1 MLIQKLTQSFFRTAG
16 RLPALAASFGAGMI
30 AVASLAAPASAQT
43 VATPSA
49 LVPEKTVAVAL
60 TQFKVVKAA
69 DGKEQLLDA
78 SSVKPGD
85 VLEYRATY
93 VNKTGKAVSGLVA
106 DLPIPEGLEYLPRS
120 AKPGAALVK
129 AATKDGVYGA
139 EPLTRKAANNKT
151 EPVPYGD
158 YRALRWTLG
167 QLPAGG
173 ETAVT
178 ARARVEIVV
187 PPEPKTSAA
196 APQAPPVM
204 VQSAAGAAS
213 R

>member
-1 MLIQKLTQSFFRTAG
+1 MLIKKLTQSFR
-16 RLPALAASFGAGMI
+16 RRAARFSAVATTVGAGML
-30 AVASLAAPASAQT
+30 AVASLAAPAPAQPA
-43 VATPSA
+43 ATPSA
-49 LVPEKTVAVAL
+49 SAEKTVAVAL
-60 TQFKVVKAA
+60 TQRKVVTGA

-93 VNKTGKAVSGLVA
+93 TNQTGKTVSGLVA

-129 AATKDGVYGA
+129 AATKDGAYAA
-139 EPLTRKAANNKT
+139 EPLMRKTANSKT

-178 ARARVEIVV
+178 ARARVEVVV
-187 PPEPKTSAA
+187 PPEPKTSAL
-196 APQAPPVM
+196 APQAPPVT

>member
-1 MLIQKLTQSFFRTAG
+1 MLIKKLTQSFLR
-16 RLPALAASFGAGMI
+16 RAARFSAIATVGAGML
-30 AVASLAAPASAQT
+30 AMASLAAPASAQPA
-43 VATPSA
+43 ATPSA
-49 LVPEKTVAVAL
+49 PVAEKTVAVAL
-60 TQFKVVKAA
+60 TQWKVVTGA

-93 VNKTGKAVSGLVA
+93 TNHTGKTVSGLVA

-129 AATKDGVYGA
+129 AATKDGAYAA
-139 EPLTRKAANNKT
+139 EPLMRKAANNRT
-151 EPVPYGD
+151 EPVPYSD

-178 ARARVEIVV
+178 ARARVEVVV
-187 PPEPKTSAA
+187 PPEPKTSAL
-196 APQAPPVM
+196 APQAPPVKA
-204 VQSAAGAAS
+204 QSAAGAAS

>member
-1 MLIQKLTQSFFRTAG
+1 MLIKKLTQSFRRRAA
-16 RLPALAASFGAGMI
+16 RLSAVATTVGAGML
-30 AVASLAAPASAQT
+30 AVASLAAPAPAQPA
-43 VATPSA
+43 ATPSA
-49 LVPEKTVAVAL
+49 SAEKTVAVAL
-60 TQFKVVKAA
+60 TQRKVVTGA

-93 VNKTGKAVSGLVA
+93 TNQTGKTVSGLVA

-129 AATKDGVYGA
+129 AATKDGAYAA
-139 EPLTRKAANNKT
+139 EPLMRKAANNKT

-178 ARARVEIVV
+178 ARARVEVVV
-187 PPEPKTSAA
+187 PPEPKTSAL
-196 APQAPPVM
+196 APQAPPVT